1 MSKRRKNFES
11 GSILNYIKYGN
22 ISNDLDNDDARSI
35 KIEIDTGNVQV
46 RLIIDNDTKAA
57 ESHFL
62 NFIHP
67 ILLKVVVFVL
77 MVEKEL
83 MLQI

>member
-11 GSILNYIKYGN
+11 RSSLNYFKYGN
-22 ISNDLDNDDARSI
+22 ISNDLDNNDARSI
-35 KIEIDTGNVQV
+35 KIEIDNVQV

-77 MVEKEL
+77 MIEKEL